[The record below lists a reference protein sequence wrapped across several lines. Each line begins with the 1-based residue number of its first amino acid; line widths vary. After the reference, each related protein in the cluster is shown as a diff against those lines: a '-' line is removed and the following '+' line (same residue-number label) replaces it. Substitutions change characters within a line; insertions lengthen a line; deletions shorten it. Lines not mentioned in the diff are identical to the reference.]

1 MTILYGGKQVDL
13 FHPAKST
20 GTQLAAINK
29 TGTVINEGD
38 KVWLNKEEQTA
49 SNTLAVR
56 SKTSNLNSYGTVL
69 DLTGNMVFSFDE
81 GISIVNNVVGTRINL
96 PCYCYV
102 RYSHYANLRYGIN
115 DSIFTREGRT
125 DSHYSWKENS
135 QDGDYYLGDDYM
147 YRYNNGKTICKI
159 DLTSGETLET
169 YTGSLSSVS
178 GYNFIKLHNKNE
190 FICIYNSIIL
200 FTFDDTGALVGRTL
214 GTEKISSTYVAIM
227 GVTLDNKY
235 LICDNSGKLVIID
248 ISDIE
253 NPHFLSENEIL
264 PDLQLF
270 MNKGSCYYAFN
281 PFNNSLTAIY
291 DDNGS
296 TVIYKIFKYENGE
309 FKALNV
315 DFGNNVPMGPI
326 TLSKDLS
333 KAAFVNRDS
342 TGQTIVVDLKTNSGY
357 SCLPYKFHNI
367 SENTIT
373 GYAANTAGLN
383 EQVKVR
389 TVTE

>member
-20 GTQLAAINK
+20 GTQIAAINK
-29 TGTVINEGD
+29 TGAVINESD
-38 KVWLNKEEQTA
+38 KVWLNKEEQTVDNA
-49 SNTLAVR
+49 LTVK

-81 GISIVNNVVGTRINL
+81 GISIIDNTVGTRL
-96 PCYCYV
+96 TLSCYCNV
-102 RYSHYANLRYGIN
+102 RYNHNAQLRYGIN

-125 DSHYSWKENS
+125 DSFYNWKDANT
-135 QDGDYYLGDDYM
+135 DNDYYLGDEYM
-147 YRYNNGKTICKI
+147 CKYISGKHTICKV

-169 YTGSLSSVS
+169 YTGNLSSVTGS
-178 GYNFIKLHNKNE
+178 RLIKLHNKNE
-190 FICIYNSIIL
+190 FIGIYNSIKL
-200 FTFDDTGALVGRTL
+200 FTFDDTGAIVSRTL
-214 GTEKISSTYVAIM
+214 GTETISSTNVAIM

-235 LICDNSGKLVIID
+235 LVCDNNGKLVIID

-253 NPHFLSENEIL
+253 NPHFLSEGEAL
-264 PDLQLF
+264 PDLQPF
-270 MNKGSCYYAFN
+270 MNKSGCYFAFN
-281 PFNNSLTAIY
+281 PFNGSLSAIY
-291 DDNGS
+291 TDSSDC
-296 TVIYKIFKYENGE
+296 TYKIFKYENGE
-309 FKALNV
+309 FKPLNI
-315 DFGNNVPMGPI
+315 DFGSNIPMGPI
-326 TLSKDLS
+326 TFSKDLS
-333 KAAFVNRDS
+333 RAAFVNYNS
-342 TGQTIVVDLKTNSGY
+342 TGQTIVVDLKTESGY
-357 SCLPYKFHNI
+357 SCLPYKFYNI